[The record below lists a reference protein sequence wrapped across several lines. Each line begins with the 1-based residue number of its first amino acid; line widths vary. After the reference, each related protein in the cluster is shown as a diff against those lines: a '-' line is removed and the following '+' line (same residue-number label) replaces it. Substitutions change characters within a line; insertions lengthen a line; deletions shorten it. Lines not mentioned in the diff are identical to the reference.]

1 MKILQILPELNV
13 GGVERGTLDLAR
25 YLVEH
30 GHGSVVVSHGGALV
44 GMLEAQGSR
53 HYTLPVH
60 RKNIFTAWHCV
71 KELRRIIIDE
81 KVDVVH
87 ARSRVPAWIAYLA
100 ARKTDAE
107 FVTTCHGY
115 YSQNVMSRIMGWGK
129 RVIVISDVIGRH
141 MIEHF
146 GVHPENIRLIHRS
159 VDLEKFRFRA
169 REQGRSAVVVS
180 IIGRITP
187 LKGHAYFLQAMAKV
201 VRLMPFVRVRVIGDA
216 PVGKQDDKENLVL
229 LTRRL
234 GIAANVE
241 FLGNRADIPQLLNET
256 DILVLSTVTQEAFG
270 RVLIEAQAVGVPVV
284 ATKVGGVLEIVEHE
298 KTGLLVLPRDTDGM
312 AGAVMRLVNDRKLGD
327 AMAVEARGRVEMK
340 YTIEE
345 MASKTIGVYHEAM
358 RSTNIL
364 VIKLGAVGDVVLS
377 SAAFKALRER
387 FPNAKISCLT
397 GRVSAPLL
405 YGCPYLDDVI
415 IYDHKGKDK
424 GIRGFWHVLQ
434 ELRKY
439 RFDKVIDLQNNTR
452 THLLTALCM
461 PRASYG
467 YANGKFGIFLTDGI
481 RDDVPGLAPVPHQF
495 RILEK
500 LGIEYKDSLRLE
512 MWLRRE
518 DHAYAKELL
527 NGRWIDEKNHVIVG
541 INIAAS
547 ERWPSKNWPL
557 ASIAELCDRLAAD
570 SVRVVI
576 TGMEKDRAFIRTV
589 MTRAK
594 SKPAMLI
601 GKTNVLQLAAVI
613 GYCKVFVT
621 PDSAPL
627 HIASAMGVPVIAFFG
642 PTSPERHVPPGTDV
656 KVMTR
661 EMECRPCYLPN
672 CRSGAEGHPC
682 LKDITPYEVHLE
694 VKKILKQGGPRR

>member
-1 MKILQILPELNV
+1 
-13 GGVERGTLDLAR
+13 
-25 YLVEH
+25 
-30 GHGSVVVSHGGALV
+30 
-44 GMLEAQGSR
+44 
-53 HYTLPVH
+53 
-60 RKNIFTAWHCV
+60 
-71 KELRRIIIDE
+71 LRRIIVEE

-87 ARSRVPAWIAYLA
+87 ARSRVPAWIAYFA
-100 ARKTDAE
+100 TRKTDAE

-115 YSQNVMSRIMGWGK
+115 YSQNFMSRIMGWGK
-129 RVIVISDVIGRH
+129 FVIVISDVIGRH

-146 GVHPENIRLIHRS
+146 GVHSQSIRLIHRS
-159 VDLEKFRFRA
+159 VDLNKFKFRE
-169 REQGRSAVVVS
+169 REPGRSSVVVS

-201 VRLMPFVRVRVIGDA
+201 IRLMPFVHVRVIGDA
-216 PVGKQDDKENLVL
+216 PAEKQDYKECLML

-234 GIAANVE
+234 GISAQVE
-241 FLGNRADIPQLLNET
+241 FLGNRVDIPQLLHET

-284 ATKVGGVLEIVEHE
+284 ASKVGGVLDIVEHE
-298 KTGLLVLPRDTDGM
+298 KTGLLVLPKDADGI
-312 AGAVMRLVNDRKLGD
+312 AGAVMRLINDRKLGD
-327 AMAVEARGRVEMK
+327 AMALEARTRVETK
-340 YTIEE
+340 YTIEQ
-345 MASKTIGVYHEAM
+345 MASKTLAVYDEAV
-358 RSTNIL
+358 RATNIL

-387 FPNAKISCLT
+387 FPHAKISCLT
-397 GRVSAPLL
+397 GRVAAPLL
-405 YGCPYLDDVI
+405 HGCPYLDDVI

-424 GIRGFWHVLQ
+424 GLKGFWQVLQ

-439 RFDKVIDLQNNTR
+439 RFDKIVDLQNNTR

-467 YANGKFGIFLTDGI
+467 YCNSKLGLLLTDGI
-481 RDDVPGLAPVPHQF
+481 KDDKDSLCRLPPVAHQF

-500 LGIEYKDSLRLE
+500 LGIEYKDSIRLQ

-527 NGRWIDEKNHVIVG
+527 NGRWIDEKNHTIVG

-557 ASIAELCDRLAAD
+557 GSIAELCDRLAAD
-570 SVRVVI
+570 GVRVVI
-576 TGMEKDRAFIRTV
+576 TGMEKDREFVRAV
-589 MTRAK
+589 MTQAK
-594 SKPAMLI
+594 SKPAMLV

-613 GYCKVFVT
+613 GHCKAFVT

-627 HIASAMGVPVIAFFG
+627 HMASAMGVPVVALFG
-642 PTSPERHVPPGTDV
+642 PTSPERHVPPGKGV
-656 KVMTR
+656 KVMTK

-672 CRSGAEGHPC
+672 CRSGVQGHAC
-682 LKDITPYEVHLE
+682 LKDITAYEVYLE
-694 VKKILKQGGPRR
+694 IKKILKQTGPRS

>member
-1 MKILQILPELNV
+1 MKVLQILPELNV

-30 GHGSVVVSHGGALV
+30 GHGSVVVSYGGSLVEAL
-44 GMLEAQGSR
+44 ETQGSR
-53 HYTLPVH
+53 HYKLPVH

-71 KELRRIIIDE
+71 KELRRIIVEE

-100 ARKTDAE
+100 TRKTDAE

-115 YSQNVMSRIMGWGK
+115 YSQNLISRIMGWGK
-129 RVIVISDVIGRH
+129 LVIVISDVIGRH

-146 GVHPENIRLIHRS
+146 GVHSQNIRLIHRS
-159 VDLEKFRFRA
+159 VDLDKFKFRT
-169 REQGRSAVVVS
+169 REQGRSSVVVS
-180 IIGRITP
+180 IVGRITP
-187 LKGHAYFLQAMAKV
+187 LKGHTYFLQAMAKV
-201 VRLMPFVRVRVIGDA
+201 IRLMPFVRVRVIGDA
-216 PVGKQDDKENLVL
+216 SAQKQDYKESLML

-234 GIAANVE
+234 GVAANVD

-298 KTGLLVLPRDTDGM
+298 KTGLLVLPKDAEGI
-312 AGAVMRLVNDRKLGD
+312 AAAVMRLINDRKLGD
-327 AMAVEARGRVEMK
+327 ALAVEARRVVEKK
-340 YTIEE
+340 YTIEQ
-345 MASKTIGVYHEAM
+345 MASKTLKVYDEAI

-377 SAAFKALRER
+377 SAALKALRER
-387 FPNAKISCLT
+387 FPHAKISCLT
-397 GRVSAPLL
+397 GRASATLL
-405 YGCPYLDDVI
+405 HGCPYLDDVI
-415 IYDHKGKDK
+415 IYDQKGKDK
-424 GIRGFWHVLQ
+424 GVRGFWRVLQ

-439 RFDKVIDLQNNTR
+439 RFDKIIDLQNNTR

-467 YANGKFGIFLTDGI
+467 YCNSKLGMLLTDGI
-481 RDDVPGLAPVPHQF
+481 RNDLTALPPVPHQF

-500 LGIEYKDSLRLE
+500 LGIHYNESVRLE

-527 NGRWIDEKNHVIVG
+527 NGQWIDEKNHTVVG
-541 INIAAS
+541 INVAAS

-557 ASIAELCDRLAAD
+557 SSIAELCDRLAAD
-570 SVRVVI
+570 GIRVVI
-576 TGMEKDRAFIRTV
+576 TGMEKDRDLVRAV
-589 MTRAK
+589 MLQAK
-594 SKPAMLI
+594 SKPGILA

-613 GYCKVFVT
+613 GQCKVFLT

-627 HIASAMGVPVIAFFG
+627 HMAAAMGVPVIALFG
-642 PTSPERHVPPGTDV
+642 PTSPDRHVPPGRCV

-672 CRSGAEGHPC
+672 CRSGAAGHSC
-682 LKDITPYEVHLE
+682 LRDITPYEVYLE
-694 VKKILKQGGPRR
+694 IKKILKQAGARS